1 MWRNH
6 RPKWPIF
13 DKISRKCIR
22 NDRKPNKNKL
32 KILGKSY
39 LICNHAYFYE
49 FSSKFYDW
57 KCKIHL
63 NLSNFS
69 NLKSAARAKTFAR
82 QKIIINEID
91 SINSVFFMRYFLK
104 IINFMHVHGPAR
116 TRDMR
121 AEKFDK
127 CRCVLHLES

>member
-1 MWRNH
+1 ME
-6 RPKWPIF
+6 F
-13 DKISRKCIR
+13 
-22 NDRKPNKNKL
+22 L
-32 KILGKSY
+32 KIFKLDYFHQFLSY
-39 LICNHAYFYE
+39 LT
-49 FSSKFYDW
+49 DW
-57 KCKIHL
+57 KCKKHL
-63 NLSNFS
+63 NSSNFS